1 MINLSKKKLFLI
13 ILLIS
18 FIALISAYFIEYVL
32 GYQPCNLCLYE
43 RVPYFLAILILL
55 VNFKF
60 KKLEKH
66 FIFLLIIIF
75 FIATL
80 LSLYHLG
87 IELGLIEESLLCN
100 LEKGTNITNKDEILK
115 QLQQK
120 NISCKDVA
128 FKIFGLSLTSFNI
141 IISLLLT
148 ISLTK
153 VYLKYEKN
161 R

>member
-1 MINLSKKKLFLI
+1 MINISKKKLFLTI
-13 ILLIS
+13 FLIS

-55 VNFKF
+55 VNFKYN
-60 KKLEKH
+60 KLEKH
-66 FIFLLIIIF
+66 FIFFLIIIF

-80 LSLYHLG
+80 LSLYHLA
-87 IELGLIEESLLCN
+87 IEQGLIEESLLCN
-100 LEKGTNITNKDEILK
+100 LEKGTNIIDKDEILK

-141 IISLLLT
+141 IISVLLT

>member
-1 MINLSKKKLFLI
+1 MINISKKKLFLTI
-13 ILLIS
+13 FLIS

-55 VNFKF
+55 VNFKYN
-60 KKLEKH
+60 KLEKH
-66 FIFLLIIIF
+66 FIFFLIIIF

-87 IELGLIEESLLCN
+87 IEQGLIEESLLCN
-100 LEKGTNITNKDEILK
+100 VEKGTNIIDKNEILK

>member
-1 MINLSKKKLFLI
+1 MINLSKKKLFLTI
-13 ILLIS
+13 FVIS
-18 FIALISAYFIEYVL
+18 FIALIFAYFIEYVL

-43 RVPYFLAILILL
+43 RIPYFLAILILL
-55 VNFKF
+55 ANFKYN
-60 KKLEKH
+60 KLEKY
-66 FIFLLIIIF
+66 FILFLIIIF

-100 LEKGTNITNKDEILK
+100 LEKGTNIIDKDEILK

-153 VYLKYEKN
+153 VYLKY
-161 R
+161 

>member
-1 MINLSKKKLFLI
+1 MINLSKRKLFLTI
-13 ILLIS
+13 FLIS
-18 FIALISAYFIEYVL
+18 FIALISAFFIEYVL

-55 VNFKF
+55 VNFKYN
-60 KKLEKH
+60 KLEKH
-66 FIFLLIIIF
+66 FIFFLIIIF

-80 LSLYHLG
+80 LSLYHLA
-87 IELGLIEESLLCN
+87 IEQGLIEESLLCN
-100 LEKGTNITNKDEILK
+100 LEKGTNIIDKDEILK

-153 VYLKYEKN
+153 VYLKHEKN